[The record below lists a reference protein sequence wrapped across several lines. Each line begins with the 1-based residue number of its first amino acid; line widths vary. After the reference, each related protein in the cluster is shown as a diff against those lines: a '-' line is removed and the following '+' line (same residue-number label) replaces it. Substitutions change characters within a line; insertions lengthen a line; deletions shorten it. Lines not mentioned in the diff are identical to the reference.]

1 MKMLKIV
8 GAAAVIGVVVYGCS
22 REDRDEVLNRV
33 DNAARA
39 LNGSEKEKTP
49 RVVKE
54 QQRKE
59 LIRQD
64 TTWTPENIA
73 AHPIEYCQSQVEEL
87 AKRGR
92 VLEARVHEKSCALAT
107 VKRTMGDDEAM
118 EKGLTKFLGEAK
130 KTYRDAL
137 ANNTWPVMMG
147 GYTLSQDKAKQKII
161 DAAQKLSEIK
171 SRAVTKKNQKLKIEK
186 SLDIARAKQQRTV
199 KYREQIQNTISDL
212 KLKKVIDADD
222 GIKAALDAICDNMGT
237 LGVDYDDPSIESIVQ
252 PDSKATRDELFE
264 KIMAE

>member
-8 GAAAVIGVVVYGCS
+8 GAVAIIGVIVYGCS

-54 QQRKE
+54 TQREE
-59 LIRQD
+59 LNRQD

-73 AHPIEYCQSQVEEL
+73 AYPIEFCQAQLKNLS
-87 AKRGR
+87 KRGR
-92 VLEARVHEKSCALAT
+92 ALEARVHEKSCALAA
-107 VKRTMGDDEAM
+107 VKRTMSDDEAM

-130 KTYRDAL
+130 KIYRDAL
-137 ANNTWPVMMG
+137 ASNTWPVTMG
-147 GYTLSQDKAKQKII
+147 GYSLSQDKAKQKII
-161 DAAQKLSEIK
+161 DAAQKISEIQ
-171 SRAVTKKNQKLKIEK
+171 SRAASLKNNMVNVEKALNEAQNEQREIVRLRDQLQNKI
-186 SLDIARAKQQRTV
+186 SNI
-199 KYREQIQNTISDL
+199 
-212 KLKKVIDADD
+212 KLKKVIKADD
-222 GIKAALDAICDNMGT
+222 GLKAELAAISNNMAALGS
-237 LGVDYDDPSIESIVQ
+237 DYDDPSIESIIQ
-252 PDSKATRDELFE
+252 PDSKTTRDELFE